1 MNPQNVR
8 CVVSQLL
15 NGVQDVR
22 LSGTAEGMNRLNAI
36 SLPFTRYLNYKQL
49 KTVSHMAM
57 PHTAEE
63 TERDLLFEP
72 MLLNVLACLF
82 FSQ

>member
-15 NGVQDVR
+15 NGVQDAR

-36 SLPFTRYLNYKQL
+36 SLPFACYLNYKQFL
-49 KTVSHMAM
+49 FLF
-57 PHTAEE
+57 
-63 TERDLLFEP
+63 RD
-72 MLLNVLACLF
+72 
-82 FSQ
+82 S